1 MDQSTGQLI
10 SSAAIGA
17 ILVGAVQ
24 FFIKRFINRSDS
36 TEELVRKIELRVKV
50 LEENYAKINM
60 NLGALEKQSQIIA
73 KDTAEIL
80 TEMRIEE
87 EVKARLKEISNDS

>member
-50 LEENYAKINM
+50 LEENY
-60 NLGALEKQSQIIA
+60 
-73 KDTAEIL
+73 DTKSDPTSIS
-80 TEMRIEE
+80 
-87 EVKARLKEISNDS
+87 KAVM